1 MGDTTVRT
9 DRRSFLKDA
18 AGAAGLVFVGCSIAG
33 AIDARAQRGAA
44 AARRTVV
51 VRGRRI
57 TTVDVHAHCAVP
69 AANDLLRRAPAAPP
83 AAPGSLLPPAGGGHA
98 RRNAPVGAPGGDV
111 AVLSIQP
118 HSDQA
123 ERGLSPQGRSP
134 PNATN
139 AAVR

>member
-33 AIDARAQRGAA
+33 AIDPRAQRGAA

-69 AANDLLRRAPAAPP
+69 AANDLLRRAPAAPT
-83 AAPGSLLPPAGGGHA
+83 AAQGSLLPLEGEAHA
-98 RRNAPVGAPGGDV
+98 RRIAAMD
-111 AVLSIQP
+111 ALS
-118 HSDQA
+118 S
-123 ERGLSPQGRSP
+123 
-134 PNATN
+134 
-139 AAVR
+139 